1 MNRSVVSC
9 IQQNALQHHNI
20 AQMSTCCHYPPPCT
34 SGWLPLSQCGR
45 VRHMSKSV
53 TRHRRPM
60 HIIKQKLL
68 AVTEYIPPRRVAAGA
83 YPSQDKKVEVVSDTE
98 PAGLRESGLV
108 LLLKKEVKK
117 VFEDCKMI
125 AVLQNNASNSEDML
139 TLRHRLHKHSLT
151 VKFFPNEV
159 IRTFLKDSQYCNM
172 APLFIGQ
179 TVLIVSK
186 QGKVKEMLSTLR
198 GSPQMV
204 LLGACIDGTLL
215 SAQGVQ
221 HYAKLPSVTTVQG
234 ELVSGL
240 TMLTSRTASML
251 QHHPAHLSA
260 LLRQYVRQQEAPAA
274 EPGAKAG
281 EGEGAVA

>member
-1 MNRSVVSC
+1 MAATLC
-9 IQQNALQHHNI
+9 GKLL
-20 AQMSTCCHYPPPCT
+20 TKP
-34 SGWLPLSQCGR
+34 GWLPLTQCGR

-83 YPSQDKKVEVVSDTE
+83 YPSQDKKVE
-98 PAGLRESGLV
+98 ESGLV
-108 LLLKKEVKK
+108 LILKKEVEK

-125 AVLQNNASNSEDML
+125 AVLQNNGSNSEDML
-139 TLRHRLHKHSLT
+139 TLRHRLHKHGLI

-172 APLFIGQ
+172 APLFIGH

-281 EGEGAVA
+281 EVEGAVA